1 MCTDSLSVVTLFPS
15 LLLGGCLQA
24 TDPGVCIFCNV
35 VLLLFFDR
43 LFLRGK
49 GNKSPKTHVN
59 VKKSSVLL
67 VVVFYVVQNK
77 NNLKVLVPVSGDLG

>member
-1 MCTDSLSVVTLFPS
+1 MTLFPS

-43 LFLRGK
+43 IFLRGK

-67 VVVFYVVQNK
+67 VVFYVVQNK
-77 NNLKVLVPVSGDLG
+77 NNLKVLVPVSGVLG

>member
-1 MCTDSLSVVTLFPS
+1 M
-15 LLLGGCLQA
+15 
-24 TDPGVCIFCNV
+24 

-43 LFLRGK
+43 LFLQGK
-49 GNKSPKTHVN
+49 GSKSPKIHVN

-77 NNLKVLVPVSGDLG
+77 NNLKVLVPVSGDLSRRECFSGGDLSLPYCFVCLFLIFCFI